1 MKDLNTILERINK
14 ATEDYEVMQLKQTS
28 EQANLLRE
36 FSCLEE
42 WLGQWVD
49 HYEGQWLNAYE
60 NFDHK
65 VHARKEAH
73 ANNVVRE
80 YRITKRIYDRLISK
94 QKAIGSTLKYA

>member
-1 MKDLNTILERINK
+1 MKDLNEILKRIEA
-14 ATEDYEVMQLKQTS
+14 ATDRYETLQLKNTTD
-28 EQANLLRE
+28 QADLLRE

-42 WLGQWVD
+42 WVSQWVD
-49 HYEGQWLNAYE
+49 HYENQWLNAYDSFE
-60 NFDHK
+60 HK

-80 YRITKRIYDRLISK
+80 YKITKRIYERLLNR